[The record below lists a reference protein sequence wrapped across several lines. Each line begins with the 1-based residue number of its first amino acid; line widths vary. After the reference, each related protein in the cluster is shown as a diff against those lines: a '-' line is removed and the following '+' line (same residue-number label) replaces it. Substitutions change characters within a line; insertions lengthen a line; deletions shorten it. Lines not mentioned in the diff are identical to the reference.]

1 MAHLRSLPDGAVL
14 MDVFMKRPELARP
27 LLTFHE
33 NLLRGPSPLS
43 VTERELIAAYVSA
56 LNACAYCQGVHTATA
71 EAFGLEE
78 GMLEALLRDLDD
90 APVDEKLKP
99 LLRYTQKLT
108 VTPSRMTPADADAV
122 YAAGWDETALHDA
135 VAVCALFN
143 CMNRLVEGFGIVA
156 DDQYFAFSGQR
167 LMDIGYQGLADQ
179 LDTAPSEE
187 AETTD

>member
-27 LLTFHE
+27 LLAFHE
-33 NLLRGPSPLS
+33 QLLRGPSPLS
-43 VTERELIAAYVSA
+43 VSEREMIAAYVSA

-71 EAFGLEE
+71 VAFGLEE
-78 GMLEALLRDLDD
+78 GLLEALLRDLDD
-90 APVDEKLKP
+90 APVDEKMRP
-99 LLRYTQKLT
+99 LLRYAQKLT

-156 DDQYFAFSGQR
+156 DEQYFAFSGQR
-167 LMDIGYQGLADQ
+167 LLDIGYQGLADQ
-179 LDTAPSEE
+179 LGAAAEEVETA
-187 AETTD
+187 D